1 MEREEQAVLILAIL
15 VIGLAAGWAAH
26 LLVGRGEPNY
36 SRLFLVGLAGSF
48 VGGLVGSLLLGDGLE
63 LRPSGLVGSVV
74 GATLLLVVLNSLGVG
89 TSKQQSRH

>member
-1 MEREEQAVLILAIL
+1 VLILAIL

-48 VGGLVGSLLLGDGLE
+48 VGGLVGSLLFGDGLE
-63 LRPSGLVGSVV
+63 LRPSGLVGSIA
-74 GATLLLVVLNSLGVG
+74 GATLLLVVLNSLGVA
-89 TSKQQSRH
+89 TSKQQSHH